1 MDYETEE
8 QQLEAIKKWWKE
20 NSSMV
25 VSGVVI
31 GVAAIFGW
39 QNYQSNSIV
48 HAEQASVLYEE
59 VLIGTQ
65 STSNKNDQLM
75 KVNLLAG
82 EYSDTPYASL
92 SALVIAKQHLAAG
105 EMVKAQQQY
114 DWVIQNSTQVE
125 FKYLAKIRLSRLL
138 LETGQADKALALLN
152 ETYPE
157 SFQAMVLELK
167 GDTLLIQGNTILA
180 KTAYSQALNLSNATN
195 RWLQLKIDDLGDIK
209 IMNNEKP
216 VSEPST

>member
-1 MDYETEE
+1 M
-8 QQLEAIKKWWKE
+8 
-20 NSSMV
+20 
-25 VSGVVI
+25 
-31 GVAAIFGW
+31 
-39 QNYQSNSIV
+39 
-48 HAEQASVLYEE
+48 
-59 VLIGTQ
+59 
-65 STSNKNDQLM
+65 
-75 KVNLLAG
+75 
-82 EYSDTPYASL
+82 
-92 SALVIAKQHLAAG
+92 
-105 EMVKAQQQY
+105 
-114 DWVIQNSTQVE
+114 
-125 FKYLAKIRLSRLL
+125 SRLL

-180 KTAYSQALNLSNATN
+180 KTAYSQALNLSNSTN